1 MAAELALVKGQGN
14 TLIPMKASDIEWI
27 QKLKPGRLVEATI
40 SQPRNYIFHKRF
52 FALLNFAF
60 DYWEP
65 SAITIKE
72 NKNFKSVR
80 KFARF
85 IADKNPSLT
94 PNIQAWLN
102 DFSKT
107 HNTCEIT
114 PEKNFGQFRKDVTI
128 MAGHYVSYYRIDGSV
143 QVEAKSISFAKMDD
157 QEFQSLYKA
166 VFNVLWKMVLSKTGM
181 SYDEVEQILNQM
193 LEFDS

>member
-1 MAAELALVKGQGN
+1 
-14 TLIPMKASDIEWI
+14 
-27 QKLKPGRLVEATI
+27 
-40 SQPRNYIFHKRF
+40 
-52 FALLNFAF
+52 
-60 DYWEP
+60 
-65 SAITIKE
+65 
-72 NKNFKSVR
+72 
-80 KFARF
+80 
-85 IADKNPSLT
+85 
-94 PNIQAWLN
+94 
-102 DFSKT
+102 
-107 HNTCEIT
+107 
-114 PEKNFGQFRKDVTI
+114 